1 MPRTIKVKWDT
12 SDGDLD
18 FTSAEDF
25 ADVALPELVILPSG
39 IDEEDISDWLSDNW
53 GYCHFGWSYHSDET
67 TTEEKIHED

>member
-12 SDGDLD
+12 SPGDLD

-25 ADVALPELVILPSG
+25 ADISLPELVVLPPG

-53 GYCHFGWSYHSDET
+53 GYCHFGWSYHSGET
-67 TTEEKIHED
+67 TTEEKTHED